1 MEPGLNTAYLTVFD
15 YIKLYKSEKSSQKK
29 FTQKGRIKV
38 KKLKLFFSVLF
49 LFLALTASVQAQ
61 ERILDYFYPEGRSSY
76 YIYNDEKSGPVE
88 KVNVNFERNSNGD
101 RLDRESPIPLI
112 ASIKFLPYSG
122 TSSYILDITDYSV
135 TARTWWTK
143 DTADDKSFQ
152 NKTRVNLELL
162 KLPAKGETLNWTT
175 TVNEN
180 GVIQQIWEISA
191 KLTMI
196 GVFENNERIAVK
208 VLEVKRN
215 VFDAQ
220 HNPVPGQSVTEYWR
234 LGKGLIKVVRNK

>member
-1 MEPGLNTAYLTVFD
+1 M
-15 YIKLYKSEKSSQKK
+15 K
-29 FTQKGRIKV
+29 RIK
-38 KKLKLFFSVLF
+38 SF
-49 LFLALTASVQAQ
+49 LFAMFLCFLVSGIAQAQ
-61 ERILDYFYPEGRSSY
+61 EVITDYFYPEGRSSY

-88 KVNVNFERNSNGD
+88 KVNVNFERSSNGN

-122 TSSYILDITDYSV
+122 TSTYMLDITDYSI

-143 DTADDKSFQ
+143 DGTDNQNSQ
-152 NKTRVNLELL
+152 NKTHANLELL

-180 GVIQQIWEISA
+180 GIIQQIWEMSA

>member
-1 MEPGLNTAYLTVFD
+1 M
-15 YIKLYKSEKSSQKK
+15 
-29 FTQKGRIKV
+29 
-38 KKLKLFFSVLF
+38 KKLKLLFSVLF
-49 LFLALTASVQAQ
+49 LFLALTAPVQAQ

-88 KVNVNFERNSNGD
+88 KVNVTFERSSTGD

-122 TSSYILDITDYSV
+122 TSSYMLDITDYAI

-143 DTADDKSFQ
+143 DGADNQ
-152 NKTRVNLELL
+152 NSQNNTHVNLELL
-162 KLPAKGETLNWTT
+162 KLPAKGETLSWTT

-180 GVIQQIWEISA
+180 GITQQIWEMSA

-196 GVFENNERIAVK
+196 GVFENNERVAVK

>member
-1 MEPGLNTAYLTVFD
+1 M
-15 YIKLYKSEKSSQKK
+15 
-29 FTQKGRIKV
+29 

-88 KVNVNFERNSNGD
+88 KVNVNFERSSSGD

-112 ASIKFLPYSG
+112 GSIKFLPYSG
-122 TSSYILDITDYSV
+122 TSSYLLDITDYSV

-143 DTADDKSFQ
+143 DTADSQSSQ
-152 NKTRVNLELL
+152 NKTRVNLEIL

-180 GVIQQIWEISA
+180 GVTQQIWEISA

-234 LGKGLIKVVRNK
+234 LGKGLIKVVRDK

>member
-1 MEPGLNTAYLTVFD
+1 M
-15 YIKLYKSEKSSQKK
+15 
-29 FTQKGRIKV
+29 

-180 GVIQQIWEISA
+180 GVTQQIWEVSA

-208 VLEVKRN
+208 VLEVQRN

-220 HNPVPGQSVTEYWR
+220 HNPIPGQSVTEYWR

>member
-1 MEPGLNTAYLTVFD
+1 M
-15 YIKLYKSEKSSQKK
+15 
-29 FTQKGRIKV
+29 
-38 KKLKLFFSVLF
+38 KKLKLLFSVLF
-49 LFLALTASVQAQ
+49 LLLALTAPVQAQ

-88 KVNVNFERNSNGD
+88 KVNVTFERSNIGY

-112 ASIKFLPYSG
+112 GSIKFLPYNG
-122 TSSYILDITDYSV
+122 VSSYMLDITDYSI

-143 DTADDKSFQ
+143 DGTDNQ
-152 NKTRVNLELL
+152 NSQNNTRVNLELL

-180 GVIQQIWEISA
+180 GITQQVWEMSA

-196 GVFENNERIAVK
+196 AVFENGERVAVK
-208 VLEVKRN
+208 ALEVKRN
-215 VFDAQ
+215 VFDAH
-220 HNPVPGQSVTEYWR
+220 HNPVPEQSVTEYWR

>member
-1 MEPGLNTAYLTVFD
+1 M
-15 YIKLYKSEKSSQKK
+15 
-29 FTQKGRIKV
+29 
-38 KKLKLFFSVLF
+38 KKLKLFFGVLF

-61 ERILDYFYPEGRSSY
+61 ERILDYFYPEGRSAF
-76 YIYNDEKSGPVE
+76 YIYEDEKSGPIE
-88 KVNVNFERNSNGD
+88 KVNVNFERSSNGY
-101 RLDRESPIPLI
+101 RLERESPIPLI
-112 ASIKFLPYSG
+112 GSIKFLPYDG
-122 TSSYILDITDYSV
+122 TSSYVLDITDYAI

-143 DTADDKSFQ
+143 DGTDNQNSQ

-162 KLPAKGETLNWTT
+162 KLPAKGEILNWTT

-180 GVIQQIWEISA
+180 GITQQIWEMSA
-191 KLTMI
+191 NLTMI
-196 GVFENNERIAVK
+196 GVFENNERLAVK

-234 LGKGLIKVVRNK
+234 LGKGLIKVIRNK

>member
-1 MEPGLNTAYLTVFD
+1 M
-15 YIKLYKSEKSSQKK
+15 
-29 FTQKGRIKV
+29 
-38 KKLKLFFSVLF
+38 KKLKLFLCVTL
-49 LFLALTASVQAQ
+49 LCLAMSCAAHAQ

-88 KVNVNFERNSNGD
+88 KVNVNFERSSNGY
-101 RLDRESPIPLI
+101 RLERESPIPLI
-112 ASIKFLPYSG
+112 GSIKFLPYSG
-122 TSSYILDITDYSV
+122 TSSYILDITDYSI

-143 DTADDKSFQ
+143 DVTDNQNSQ
-152 NKTRVNLELL
+152 NKTRINLELL

-175 TVNEN
+175 TVNES
-180 GVIQQIWEISA
+180 GITKQIWEMSA

-196 GVFENNERIAVK
+196 GVFENNERVAVK

>member
-1 MEPGLNTAYLTVFD
+1 MKN
-15 YIKLYKSEKSSQKK
+15 
-29 FTQKGRIKV
+29 
-38 KKLKLFFSVLF
+38 LKLFFSVLF
-49 LFLALTASVQAQ
+49 LFLALTATGQAQ

-143 DTADDKSFQ
+143 DTADGKSSQ

-180 GVIQQIWEISA
+180 GVTQQIWEISA

-196 GVFENNERIAVK
+196 GVFENNERVAVK

>member
-1 MEPGLNTAYLTVFD
+1 M
-15 YIKLYKSEKSSQKK
+15 K
-29 FTQKGRIKV
+29 RIK
-38 KKLKLFFSVLF
+38 SF
-49 LFLALTASVQAQ
+49 LFAMFLCFLVSGIAQAQ
-61 ERILDYFYPEGRSSY
+61 EVITDYFYPEGRSSY

-88 KVNVNFERNSNGD
+88 KVNVNFERSSNGN
-101 RLDRESPIPLI
+101 RLDRESSIPLI

-122 TSSYILDITDYSV
+122 TSSYMLDITDYSI

-143 DTADDKSFQ
+143 DGTDNQNSQ
-152 NKTRVNLELL
+152 NKTHVNLELL

-180 GVIQQIWEISA
+180 GIIQQIWEMSA

-220 HNPVPGQSVTEYWR
+220 HIPVPGQSVMEYWR

>member
-1 MEPGLNTAYLTVFD
+1 MKK
-15 YIKLYKSEKSSQKK
+15 IKS
-29 FTQKGRIKV
+29 
-38 KKLKLFFSVLF
+38 F
-49 LFLALTASVQAQ
+49 LFAMFLCFLVSGIAQAQ
-61 ERILDYFYPEGRSSY
+61 EVITDYFYPEGRSSY

-88 KVNVNFERNSNGD
+88 KVNVNFERSSNGN

-122 TSSYILDITDYSV
+122 TSSYMLDITDYSI

-143 DTADDKSFQ
+143 DGTDNQNSQ
-152 NKTRVNLELL
+152 NKTHVNLELL

-180 GVIQQIWEISA
+180 GIIQQIWEMSA

-220 HNPVPGQSVTEYWR
+220 HNPVPRQSVTEYWR